1 MWWWFIL
8 WLAAVFMLLSGSGYY
23 GYHRSYYGAGGAIGL
38 LVTLFVLFWL
48 AVAFAGPY
56 WGWYGWW
63 W

>member
-8 WLAAVFMLLSGSGYY
+8 WLIIVFALLGSGSFY
-23 GYHRSYYGAGGAIGL
+23 GYRRSYYGFGPAIGL
-38 LVTLFVLFWL
+38 LVLLFIIFWL
-48 AVAFAGPY
+48 AVVFAGPY